1 MLKKLRENLYTI
13 CNYLELLMAIVVIA
27 GIVIA
32 AFGLKTEI
40 LQFWNHRGQAGA
52 FYVFLDAVFEIVISI
67 EFLKMLCQP
76 SADTVLEVLIFLVS
90 RHMIIGETSPFE
102 DLISIVSIALLFAI
116 KKYIRIPAKK
126 GKMHSFFECQE
137 EVQEEDEKHE
147 NKG

>member
-13 CNYLELLMAIVVIA
+13 CNYLELFMALVVIV

-32 AFGLKTEI
+32 AFGLKNEI
-40 LQFWNHRGQAGA
+40 LLFWAQKGHAGA

-102 DLISIVSIALLFAI
+102 DLISIVSIALLFGI
-116 KKYIRIPAKK
+116 KKHISIPAKK
-126 GKMHSFFECQE
+126 GMTHSFFENRE
-137 EVQEEDEKHE
+137 ESEEEE
-147 NKG
+147 S

>member
-1 MLKKLRENLYTI
+1 MLKKLRENLYTV
-13 CNYLELLMAIVVIA
+13 CNYLELLMALVVIA

-32 AFGLKTEI
+32 AFGLKDEM
-40 LQFWNHRGQAGA
+40 LLFWSHKGQAGA

-102 DLISIVSIALLFAI
+102 DLTSIVSIALLFAI

-126 GKMHSFFECQE
+126 GRMHSFFESSQE
-137 EVQEEDEKHE
+137 LQEEDEIHE
-147 NKG
+147 NK